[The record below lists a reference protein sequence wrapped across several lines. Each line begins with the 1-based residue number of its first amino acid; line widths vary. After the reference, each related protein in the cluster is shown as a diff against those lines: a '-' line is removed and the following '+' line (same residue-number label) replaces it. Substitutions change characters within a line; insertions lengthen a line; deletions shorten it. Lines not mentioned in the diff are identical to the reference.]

1 MHGRL
6 INYNDK
12 WMEDSKVEYYDLID
26 KSDEVLEGQ
35 NIVVDTEEK
44 KVFTEAVEVQQRQK
58 RRAADSLSSQV
69 ESFTKN
75 TSATID
81 KLEEWR
87 LLVKEL

>member
-12 WMEDSKVEYYDLID
+12 WMEDSKVEYSDLID

-35 NIVVDTEEK
+35 NIVVDTEQK